1 MENLIRVLGARLTI
15 CVPCLGNDL
24 PVVDHKKFYC
34 ANIVLE
40 AHFSSSLF
48 SVTMYDTIFL
58 T

>member
-48 SVTMYDTIFL
+48 SVTMYDTIF
-58 T
+58 